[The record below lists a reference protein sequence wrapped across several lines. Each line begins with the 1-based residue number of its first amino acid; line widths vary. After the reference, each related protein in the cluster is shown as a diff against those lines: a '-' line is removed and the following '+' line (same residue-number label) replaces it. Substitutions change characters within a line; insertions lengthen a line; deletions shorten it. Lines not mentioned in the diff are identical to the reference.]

1 MTSVDGSCISVVVRG
16 LLIQVVPG
24 RVRIL
29 GSELVENRCGFAAR
43 AVARTAERSLAV
55 AVAKQ

>member
-1 MTSVDGSCISVVVRG
+1 VTAVDESFISVVFSG

-24 RVRIL
+24 RARIL

-43 AVARTAERSLAV
+43 TVARTAERSLAV

>member
-1 MTSVDGSCISVVVRG
+1 MTAVDESFISVVFRG

-24 RVRIL
+24 RARIL
-29 GSELVENRCGFAAR
+29 GSELVENRCGFATR
-43 AVARTAERSLAV
+43 AVTRTAKRSLAV

>member
-1 MTSVDGSCISVVVRG
+1 MTAVDESFISVVFRG

-24 RVRIL
+24 RARIL

-43 AVARTAERSLAV
+43 TVARTAERSLAV